1 MVRPFLSLLVAG
13 GATVAG
19 LATSWIGAATHT
31 ALAARSEP
39 DPAGLALG
47 MLGAML
53 LAAAAASLAI
63 HWLGALVTGAI
74 HSLLGLLALV
84 VPFGNAFA
92 GGIFSPVFQITRMLS
107 QLDASLGDGATI
119 FYFSG
124 AALVVGAFL
133 VGASLGI
140 RSRRLAG
147 PSSVTSVAASSAIGA
162 AALIGAS
169 ALLLVAGGAFVQQIF
184 QLLRHDPVS
193 AAIVVVAGVLA
204 GLAGLLL
211 RWSSLGVIASAV
223 VVLVAGTVLFTAAVP
238 LPASFPG
245 RLPATSG
252 LVMVAGAVFLA
263 AAIVG
268 AAAGRSRAAADPRA
282 QGRGFAL

>member
-13 GATVAG
+13 GATAAG

-31 ALAARSEP
+31 ALAARAQP
-39 DPAGLALG
+39 DPTGLALG
-47 MLGAML
+47 LAGAALLGV
-53 LAAAAASLAI
+53 AAASLAI
-63 HWLGALVTGAI
+63 HWVGALLVGAI
-74 HSLLGLLALV
+74 HGLLGLLALV

-107 QLDASLGDGATI
+107 KLDASLGDGATM

-124 AALVVGAFL
+124 TALVVGAFL
-133 VGASLGI
+133 VGAALGI
-140 RSRRLAG
+140 RSRRLAEPSG
-147 PSSVTSVAASSAIGA
+147 PKAVAVSSAISA
-162 AALIGAS
+162 AALLGAS

-184 QLLRHDPVS
+184 QLLRHDAIT

-211 RWSSLGVIASAV
+211 RWSSLGVVAAAV
-223 VVLVAGTVLFTAAVP
+223 VVLVAGAALFVAP
-238 LPASFPG
+238 LPAWFPG

-252 LVMVAGAVFLA
+252 LIMVAGAVFLA
-263 AAIVG
+263 AAFAGI
-268 AAAGRSRAAADPRA
+268 APGRSDAMVDREVA
-282 QGRGFAL
+282 